1 MISHVNSDIIR
12 HGCVS
17 DQGPKPGKKRKLKCL
32 EDEYFDLG
40 DGYDDNDPFID
51 NTEAVRFFLN
61 YCTCHCVRQIEV
73 ACSVFHGHM
82 ISRCSLLIL

>member
-1 MISHVNSDIIR
+1 MINHVNSDIIR

-40 DGYDDNDPFID
+40 DGYDENDPFID
-51 NTEAVRFFLN
+51 NTEAVRFFYILL
-61 YCTCHCVRQIEV
+61 YLSDRVRLHVQYFMV
-73 ACSVFHGHM
+73 T
-82 ISRCSLLIL
+82 

>member
-1 MISHVNSDIIR
+1 MINHVNSDIIR

-40 DGYDDNDPFID
+40 DGYDENDPFID
-51 NTEAVRFFLN
+51 NTEAVRFKKN
-61 YCTCHCVRQIEV
+61 IIVPVRQIEL

-82 ISRCSLLIL
+82 ISRCSQLIL

>member
-1 MISHVNSDIIR
+1 MINHVNSDIIR

-40 DGYDDNDPFID
+40 DGYDENDPFID
-51 NTEAVRFFLN
+51 NTEAVRFFYILL
-61 YCTCHCVRQIEV
+61 YLSDRVRLHVQYFMV
-73 ACSVFHGHM
+73 TWSVGAHN
-82 ISRCSLLIL
+82 

>member
-1 MISHVNSDIIR
+1 MINHVNSDIIR

-40 DGYDDNDPFID
+40 DGYDENDPFID
-51 NTEAVRFFLN
+51 NTEAVRFFCILL
-61 YCTCHCVRQIEV
+61 YLSDRVRLHV
-73 ACSVFHGHM
+73 
-82 ISRCSLLIL
+82 